1 MFVGGNVIERNT
13 APYLA
18 GQISAVEHEDR
29 FDIMIEEQV
38 DVLHHVLD
46 VHVGRPPLDELLR
59 ATKCSFMEKAVD
71 VHCESL
77 AWKI

>member
-1 MFVGGNVIERNT
+1 MSLREVSP

-18 GQISAVEHEDR
+18 GQISPVEHENW
-29 FDIMIEEQV
+29 FDFMIEEQV

-46 VHVGRPPLDELLR
+46 VHVRRLPLDELLR

-71 VHCESL
+71 IHCESL